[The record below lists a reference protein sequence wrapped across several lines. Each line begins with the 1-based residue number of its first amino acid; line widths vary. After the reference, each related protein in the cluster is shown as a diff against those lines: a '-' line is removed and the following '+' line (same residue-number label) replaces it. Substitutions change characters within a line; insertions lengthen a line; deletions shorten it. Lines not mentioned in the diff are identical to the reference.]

1 MLQNWQLLL
10 TEIGG
15 LLLVATLLGVAV
27 GWIIWGRR

>member
-10 TEIGG
+10 AEIGG
-15 LLLVATLLGVAV
+15 LLLVDTLLGVAV